1 MKRKKIKSPI
11 SSIINRKA
19 DPKRGTGKYYNER
32 NLTSSQLKKRKKL
45 NEIHLK
51 MNII

>member
-19 DPKRGTGKYYNER
+19 DPKMGRNQIINLLAKDGVGTSVHR
-32 NLTSSQLKKRKKL
+32 LVL
-45 NEIHLK
+45 NGYG
-51 MNII
+51 NVP